1 MAHPSCGNF
10 SLVPR
15 LPQALHQPWG
25 LPKPLLRSSAPSPG
39 VPQPGCLLVPQV
51 LNSTAVF
58 VPNPLPCFLLIFVS
72 LAPSTGSGLQYFAW

>member
-10 SLVPR
+10 SLVAG

-25 LPKPLLRSSAPSPG
+25 LPNPLLRSSAPSPG
-39 VPQPGCLLVPQV
+39 VPQPGCLLVSQV
-51 LNSTAVF
+51 PNSTAVF